1 MTTSKLYVTNPDAR
15 TAIKGHE
22 TEILDALDI
31 HWREGE
37 PHINCPYPD
46 HADNNPS
53 WRWDRRKARAYCT
66 CHTGGHSALDVIMNV
81 ERIDFETAKIRAADL
96 LHRSDLIHE
105 HRNKKR
111 RGKAGVIPS
120 DQHCNSAIPPAG
132 CTLVACAEA
141 KRVPVEFLLSLGI
154 REITYLGSPAL
165 RIPYFA
171 AADEEPAIRF
181 RIALDGPDR
190 FRWKKGSNARL
201 YGLQRLAEARKAGS
215 ITIVEG
221 ESDCHTL
228 WQAGFPAI
236 GLPGAGNWN
245 EDRDA
250 SFVSGISIIYLVVEP
265 DQGGDTVLRWL
276 AKSCIRDHVRLVR
289 VAGFKDAN
297 ALYLDAPQLFA
308 GRWQAA
314 LDAAEP
320 FDAIADRKAATE
332 AQRAK
337 DSAGGPDPRAGYP
350 HPVRC

>member
-1 MTTSKLYVTNPDAR
+1 MKAGGPSVPTAAIR
-15 TAIKGHE
+15 AAIKGRE

-31 HWREGE
+31 HWRDGK

-46 HADNNPS
+46 HADSNPS
-53 WRWDRRKARAYCT
+53 WRWDRRNARAYCT
-66 CHTGGHSALDVIMNV
+66 CHIGGHSALDVIMNV
-81 ERIDFETAKIRAADL
+81 ERIDLETAKIRAADL

-111 RGKAGVIPS
+111 RGKAGVTPS
-120 DQHCNSAIPPAG
+120 DQHRNSATPPAG
-132 CTLVACAEA
+132 CTLVAYAEA

-154 REITYLGSPAL
+154 REISYLGSPAL

-171 AADEEPAIRF
+171 AANEEPAIRF

-190 FRWKKGSNARL
+190 FRWKKGSKARL

-250 SFVSGISIIYLVVEP
+250 SLVSGISIIYVVVEP
-265 DQGGDTVLRWL
+265 DQRGYGAWL
-276 AKSCIRDHVRLVR
+276 ACEIVHPRSRPAGSGCWFQRHECTLPGSPPTVRRTLASGVGCSRTLRRDR
-289 VAGFKDAN
+289 
-297 ALYLDAPQLFA
+297 
-308 GRWQAA
+308 
-314 LDAAEP
+314 
-320 FDAIADRKAATE
+320 
-332 AQRAK
+332 
-337 DSAGGPDPRAGYP
+337 
-350 HPVRC
+350 